1 MPLEDKTWSKEMEE
15 PIRHKW
21 RASKRYAFNEKTKKK
36 VFSID
41 TPPPYINAPVHIG
54 HATVYTLMDMFARF
68 KRMTGHEVLFPLG
81 LDRNGLPI
89 EVAAEKKF
97 NVLPAIVGREK
108 FIEYCEKLL
117 EEFSMASVD
126 TFYKLGHSFCSWDLG
141 NNIGDVYYTDS
152 PEYRALTQATFIDIW
167 KRGLVYEDKKVN
179 NYCPQCRT
187 TIADSE
193 IDYRDEEMT
202 FNYVKFKIKETG
214 KDIII
219 ATTRLELICSCAM
232 VIFNPEDARYKSLA
246 GKTAITPIYGKEIPI
261 KAHPYAKIDAG
272 SGLVMMCSFGD
283 SNDIRFFRDE
293 KLEPIYSIN
302 VDGTMNE
309 NAGFLKGLKV
319 KEARKKI
326 IEEMQAKNLIEK
338 QVKSSHRTPICE
350 RSKTPIEFVAMK
362 EIYVRQ
368 LEFKEDMRK
377 MAMNLKFYAPQS
389 RQILLDWIDAVSM
402 DWAVSRRRYYATEIP
417 LWYCKKCGETIVP
430 PKGKYYRPWKE
441 PAPVKECPKCKSKEF
456 EGEARV
462 FDTWFDSSIS
472 PLYIMH
478 YADKPKFFASHKPV
492 TVRPQ
497 GREIVRTWLYYTLL
511 RCHQLLGEPIFR
523 DVWIHYHVVD
533 EKGNKMSKSLGNV
546 INPQEVIEKYG
557 AESFRLWCALEGNIH
572 STDIMCSFPRIESGN
587 KFLIKLWNAS
597 RFISSFPK
605 AELKDSE
612 LQPIDYWILGELN
625 ELIEFSKN
633 SYEEYDFHN
642 PAMKIKNFV
651 WEVFSS
657 NYLETVKNRAYNETG
672 KYSEKERNAAL
683 YTLHQVLIESLKLLA
698 PIVPFIT
705 DKIYSELCGCDFQ
718 SPKEVGKLENPSHE
732 QKDFHDIHAEKFP
745 EPTKAP
751 KQVSFST
758 ADIIELNSAIWKAKK
773 DANQSLKAEVA
784 ELTLPDKFKPIE
796 RDIVEMHSV
805 KKVVYGKVIEVKIK
819 PISKLS

>member
-1 MPLEDKTWSKEMEE
+1 MPLEEKSWSKEMEE
-15 PIRHKW
+15 PIRKKW

-54 HATVYTLMDMFARF
+54 HATTYTLMDMFARF
-68 KRMTGHEVLFPLG
+68 KRMTGHEVVFPLG

-97 NVLPAIVGREK
+97 NVIPAVVGREK

-126 TFYKLGHSFCSWDLG
+126 TFYKLGHSFCSWELG

-167 KRGLVYEDKKVN
+167 KKGLVYEDKKVN

-193 IDYRDEEMT
+193 IDYKEEEMI
-202 FNYVKFKIKETG
+202 FNYVKFKVKETG
-214 KDIII
+214 EDIII
-219 ATTRLELICSCAM
+219 ATTRPELICSCAM
-232 VIFNPEDARYKSLA
+232 IIFNPEDARYKSLE
-246 GKTAITPIYGKEIPI
+246 GKTAVTPIYGKEIPI
-261 KAHPYAKIDAG
+261 KAHPYAKLEAG

-293 KLEPIYSIN
+293 KLEPIYAIN

-309 NAGFLKGLKV
+309 NAGILKGLKV

-326 IEEMQAKNLIEK
+326 IEELQAKGLIEK

-368 LEFKEDMRK
+368 LDFKEDIRK
-377 MAMNLKFYAPQS
+377 IATKLNFYAPQS

-417 LWYCKKCGETIVP
+417 LWYCKKCGEAIIP
-430 PKGKYYRPWKE
+430 EKGKYYRPWKE
-441 PAPVKECPKCKSKEF
+441 DAPVKKCPNPKCDSKEF
-456 EGEARV
+456 VGETRV

-478 YADKPKFFASHKPV
+478 YADKQKFFAAHKPV
-492 TVRPQ
+492 TIRPQ

-612 LQPIDYWILGELN
+612 LQPIDYWILNELN
-625 ELIEFSKN
+625 ELIEFSKK

-657 NYLETVKNRAYNETG
+657 NYLEMVKNRAYNETG
-672 KYSEKERNAAL
+672 KYTEKERNAAL
-683 YTLHQVLIESLKLLA
+683 YTLHHVLFESMKLLA

-705 DKIYSELCGCDFQ
+705 DKIYGELSG
-718 SPKEVGKLENPSHE
+718 L
-732 QKDFHDIHAEKFP
+732 DIHAEEFPAPEKKFS
-745 EPTKAP
+745 KKLA
-751 KQVSFST
+751 FAT
-758 ADIIELNSAIWKAKK
+758 ADIIELNSTIWKAKK
-773 DANQSLKAEVA
+773 DAGQSLKAEVS
-784 ELTLPDKFKPIE
+784 ELTMPEKFKPIE
-796 RDIVEMHSV
+796 RDLSEMHSV
-805 KKVVYGKVIEVKIK
+805 MKLSYSKKVNVR
-819 PISKLS
+819 LA